1 MLISYT
7 QSQKGLP
14 TAKPKLEKQSRANK
28 GKNRKDKSIDRKSEK
43 HGKHRL
49 SQVKDGSCIEN
60 NTIRLYVS
68 HPLQLKN
75 QLDKVC
81 SPSFFPL
88 LCVVCLTLINVIFIY
103 LYNFCHPVKQRV
115 LVIVGYSIILSTVFC
130 LHAIGSSIQVLCPW
144 EHIKRQYVCTFMS
157 SSNKCYLYATYI
169 TLKSILLSVNFFR
182 KGGLRQATILLFA
195 SDQTQILNN
204 ERERLRLD

>member
-1 MLISYT
+1 MILFITLKKTEYCLIALLKRCIMLISYT

-60 NTIRLYVS
+60 NTIRHYVS

-103 LYNFCHPVKQRV
+103 LYNFCHPVK
-115 LVIVGYSIILSTVFC
+115 
-130 LHAIGSSIQVLCPW
+130 
-144 EHIKRQYVCTFMS
+144 
-157 SSNKCYLYATYI
+157 
-169 TLKSILLSVNFFR
+169 
-182 KGGLRQATILLFA
+182 
-195 SDQTQILNN
+195 
-204 ERERLRLD
+204 